1 MTFTEYEDIVEGID
15 IEAYRNAQK
24 ALEAKKEKSSTKNK
38 LIKEADKNKDLLIKE
53 IFKLLLEEYECNSF
67 AITNSDEKETIKIT
81 IPPLLEKDNY
91 SEKEKK
97 QFIDIMNK
105 LMILKLKINYIFI

>member
-1 MTFTEYEDIVEGID
+1 MPKKL
-15 IEAYRNAQK
+15 QK
-24 ALEAKKEKSSTKNK
+24 QKKEKSSTKNK